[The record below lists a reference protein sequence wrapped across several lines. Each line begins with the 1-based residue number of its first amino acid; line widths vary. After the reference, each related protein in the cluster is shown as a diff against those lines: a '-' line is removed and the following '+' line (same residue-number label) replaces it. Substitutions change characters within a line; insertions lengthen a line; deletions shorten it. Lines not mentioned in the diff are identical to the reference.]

1 MSGYFDE
8 QIKTGQPIV
17 PPVAPAAPVI
27 PPPPPSVPQVPQGPI
42 TPPQEFVG
50 LPVRAGGDRIFLL
63 KKGKKFWISNPE
75 VYAKLGFKFGDEVR
89 IDPETL
95 AVIPEGEILR

>member
-1 MSGYFDE
+1 MSGYFE
-8 QIKTGQPIV
+8 EAINTGKPIV
-17 PPVAPAAPVI
+17 PPTAPVI
-27 PPPPPSVPQVPQGPI
+27 PPPPPSVPQIPQGPV
-42 TPPQEFVG
+42 TPPAEFAG

-63 KKGKKFWISNPE
+63 RKGKKFWISSPA
-75 VYAKLGFKFGDEVR
+75 VYEKLGFKFGDEVM